1 MTELIN
7 KSNKVEVIERSKIV
21 FHKSQS
27 SIPAEAITLEPTSI
41 EKEFNEKKELESLK
55 TRVKKRVDESG
66 TMVDKF
72 KKLYNRKIE
81 AQIDSALQQGVKRIT
96 DHLILNDD

>member
-1 MTELIN
+1 
-7 KSNKVEVIERSKIV
+7 
-21 FHKSQS
+21 
-27 SIPAEAITLEPTSI
+27 
-41 EKEFNEKKELESLK
+41 
-55 TRVKKRVDESG
+55 
-66 TMVDKF
+66 MVDKF